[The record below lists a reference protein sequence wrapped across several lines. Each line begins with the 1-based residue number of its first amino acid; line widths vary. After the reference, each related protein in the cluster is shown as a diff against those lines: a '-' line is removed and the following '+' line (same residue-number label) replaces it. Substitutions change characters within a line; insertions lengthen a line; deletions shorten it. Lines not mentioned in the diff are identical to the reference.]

1 MLLTQLGQKSCPC
14 GVSLS
19 PSGHTPV
26 PMTWPGCHW
35 CSLPISCIFLD
46 QTVFLTCFA
55 FLLPELFSA
64 PLLHPGE
71 KRARSC
77 FFLSSLGS
85 RTCRATA
92 EIPSRHF
99 IFLSLF
105 SPREVKS
112 QWLFVGLLVLKLVAG
127 GESRVSAAGES
138 LPSSAPREPSRSL
151 RHAVRFGV
159 PLRSTRLPSSIG
171 SRETRN
177 ASSQPRAGC

>member
-1 MLLTQLGQKSCPC
+1 MLLTQLGQKGCPC

-26 PMTWPGCHW
+26 LARL
-35 CSLPISCIFLD
+35 SLVLPSHLLHLLGP
-46 QTVFLTCFA
+46 TVFLTCFA

-127 GESRVSAAGES
+127 GESRASAAGES